1 VKIQSFKYFYP
12 ERPTLIHIDQPL
24 VDAMSRD
31 KNCVAEKKLNGNRLQ
46 LHATGKTFDFWDRHE
61 KKMSYVP
68 DDDLMDALMSL
79 ELSGYNLFDGEL
91 RHNKTK
97 GVRHKIM
104 LYDVFIWHDE
114 LLIGKPFWYRR
125 NILKD
130 LLNSDAEPLGIAKQ
144 YHTDFRE
151 VFHEVIQDDE
161 VEGLVIKNCQG
172 KLALGRRAAI
182 DSTWM
187 WKIRKPNNS
196 YRF

>member
-1 VKIQSFKYFYP
+1 
-12 ERPTLIHIDQPL
+12 
-24 VDAMSRD
+24 
-31 KNCVAEKKLNGNRLQ
+31 
-46 LHATGKTFDFWDRHE
+46 
-61 KKMSYVP
+61 
-68 DDDLMDALMSL
+68 
-79 ELSGYNLFDGEL
+79 
-91 RHNKTK
+91 
-97 GVRHKIM
+97 M
-104 LYDVFIWHDE
+104 LYDVFIWNDE

-130 LLNSDAEPLGIAKQ
+130 LLDSDAEPLGIAKQ

-151 VFHEVIQDDE
+151 VFHKVIQDDE